1 MNIHIGSDHAGLEFK
16 NRIVDHLKSQGHN
29 VVDHGP
35 HSYDPLDDYPV
46 FCIPAAEAVVKDAGS
61 LGIVL
66 GGSGNGEQIAANKVK
81 GVRAALVWSHETAT
95 LAREHNNANV
105 IAIGGR
111 MHTEAFALELVD
123 LFIKTPFPGDERH
136 VRRIKLVGQY
146 ETEGKI

>member
-1 MNIHIGSDHAGLEFK
+1 MNIILFYRVLMGDFFNNK
-16 NRIVDHLKSQGHN
+16 NAISASGV
-29 VVDHGP
+29 
-35 HSYDPLDDYPV
+35 
-46 FCIPAAEAVVKDAGS
+46 DAGS

-111 MHTEAFALELVD
+111 MHTEEFALELVD